1 MNTEKE
7 HGDTSSASYASGS
20 LMTAILNFKTLIK
33 VSCLHCGQ
41 YNGKYFN
48 SVISRIFILVLFPH
62 TGQSTHLYSITL
74 QPRTYWISLYHVP
87 PLHYAFLWEM
97 FFSLM

>member
-1 MNTEKE
+1 M
-7 HGDTSSASYASGS
+7 SYVSGS
-20 LMTAILNFKTLIK
+20 FITDILNFKTLVK
-33 VSCLHCGQ
+33 VSCLHFGQ

-74 QPRTYWISLYHVP
+74 QPRTDWISLYHAST
-87 PLHYAFLWEM
+87 LHCAFLREM

>member
-1 MNTEKE
+1 M
-7 HGDTSSASYASGS
+7 
-20 LMTAILNFKTLIK
+20 AILKFKTLIK
-33 VSCLHCGQ
+33 VSCLHFGQ

-74 QPRTYWISLYHVP
+74 QPRTDWISSYHAST
-87 PLHYAFLWEM
+87 LHYAFLWEM